1 VILDAAIIGGG
12 PAGLAAAMY
21 CGLRGLRPV
30 VFEAQAFGG
39 QLVNLYPS
47 KPVNN
52 FPAQHEILSGDLAH
66 VLAEQAARFGA
77 ELRERE
83 PVDFVG
89 GTGGRFTVR
98 TTGGE
103 FLARTLVLALGRGRF
118 APRKLGIEDEDRYA
132 GRGVVYQLPHAAEIQ
147 ARRVVVVGGGDT
159 AVDTALALR
168 RVASEVTLVH
178 RGTDLRAYRHSVD
191 RLTVSDVRVVTNA
204 EVVQIGGDGVLE
216 WVRVA
221 VENEDLLDLRADLLL
236 ISIGQV
242 PNLHGL
248 ETWDLPLDMRGSHLP
263 VSSAM
268 RTAIDGVLAAGDFVD
283 YPGKVT
289 AINAAVA
296 EGATAAASIER
307 HLRGGQ
313 PDQRSAWPGGG
324 GAQ

>member
-1 VILDAAIIGGG
+1 VILDAPIIGGG

-77 ELRERE
+77 ESHERE
-83 PVDFVG
+83 PVEFVG
-89 GTGGRFTVR
+89 GSAGSFIVR
-98 TTGGE
+98 TTGRE
-103 FLARTLVLALGRGRF
+103 VLARMLVLALGRGRF
-118 APRKLGIEDEDRYA
+118 APRKLGIENEDRYA
-132 GRGVVYQLPHAAEIQ
+132 GRGLFYQLPRASQIQ
-147 ARRVVVVGGGDT
+147 ARRAVVVGGGDT

-168 RVASEVTLVH
+168 RVAPEVTLVH
-178 RGTDLRAYRHSVD
+178 RRADLRAYRHSVA
-191 RLTVSDVRVVTNA
+191 RLAVSDVRVVSNA
-204 EVVQIGGDGVLE
+204 EVVGLGGDGVLE
-216 WVRVA
+216 WARVS
-221 VENEDLLDLRADLLL
+221 VENQELLELRADLLL

-242 PNLHGL
+242 PDLRGL

-263 VSSAM
+263 VSASM
-268 RTAIDGVLAAGDFVD
+268 QTAIDGVLAASDFVD
-283 YPGKVT
+283 YAGKVT

-307 HLRGGQ
+307 RLGGQ
-313 PDQRSAWPGGG
+313 PDRGSLWPGGR
-324 GAQ
+324 GAG